1 MYRALIFQVY
11 RVAGPKLLHNVLQG
25 FNATMIAYGQT
36 GSGKTFTMEGIPQ
49 VIKSTV
55 TFCGAQFPIHAYSEH
70 ADLFLLA
77 AMPADTEDTGVTRR

>member
-1 MYRALIFQVY
+1 MLQVY

-49 VIKSTV
+49 VIKSTL
-55 TFCGAQFPIHAYSEH
+55 TFCRARLSIHAYIEH
-70 ADLFLLA
+70 PIFFACSNA
-77 AMPADTEDTGVTRR
+77 GGYGRWGG